1 MTLRS
6 RPSDGDLLRRA
17 TTDARAFEVLYQRYE
32 AIVLTFLVRRLSG
45 DPHLAA
51 DIAAETF
58 ATALLKADRFVDTGE
73 PALGWILGIA
83 RNELLH
89 ALRSGRAADAMRQR
103 LGLERVDF
111 SDASIER
118 VEALFDVAAIA
129 PQIRVALQALPPDQR
144 DAVTAYVL
152 DERSYESVAGV
163 LGIPEATVRKRVSR
177 GLARMRSTLE
187 ALR

>member
-6 RPSDGDLLRRA
+6 RSDGELLRRA
-17 TTDARAFEVLYQRYE
+17 TTDAQAFEVLYQRYE
-32 AIVLTFLVRRLSG
+32 AIVLTFLVRRIR

-58 ATALLKADRFVDTGE
+58 ATALMKADRFVDTGE
-73 PALGWILGIA
+73 PALGWLLGIA

-118 VEALFDVAAIA
+118 VETLLDVAAIT
-129 PQIRVALQALPPDQR
+129 PQIREALQALPPDQR
-144 DAVTAYVL
+144 EAVTAYVL

-187 ALR
+187 GLR